1 MSIPTQIDR
10 PEEVLQDD
18 DGNRRKRALKKTNK
32 PKRKTSN
39 QSIMEEDSTFSTI
52 RNLGK
57 EATMSIPTQIDGPT
71 NHNSDEQVRKWALR
85 KMDRQKNIDD
95 IMEEKYAFSTS
106 RLLGKEATMS
116 IPTQIDRT
124 EEVSRDD
131 DGHRR

>member
-1 MSIPTQIDR
+1 MSIPTQTDR
-10 PEEVLQDD
+10 PEEVSRDD

-57 EATMSIPTQIDGPT
+57 ETTMSIPTQIDGPA
-71 NHNSDEQVRKWALR
+71 NHNSNEQVRKQALR

-95 IMEEKYAFSTS
+95 IMEEKYAFSTT

-116 IPTQIDRT
+116 IPIQIDCM

-131 DGHRR
+131 CGHRR

>member
-10 PEEVLQDD
+10 PEEVSRDD

-32 PKRKTSN
+32 PKRKTNN

-57 EATMSIPTQIDGPT
+57 ETTMSIPTQIDGPA
-71 NHNSDEQVRKWALR
+71 NHNSNEQVRKQALR